1 MLKLSLSPEGRRRT
15 TSFLALAALASASC
29 GALPPRPKG
38 EAPAKKA
45 LATTPLVPFEVA
57 NDEDVARAIR
67 EYYTKYEYRI
77 PMRDGVKLHTH
88 VYVPK
93 DDAHVFPMML
103 QRTPYGVPP
112 YGVDNGPVASNSRV
126 LRRFAPHPAMIDAS
140 PFAVYMM
147 P

>member
-77 PMRDGVKLHTH
+77 PMRDGVRLFTH
-88 VYVPK
+88 VFVPK
-93 DDAHVFPMML
+93 DRSQTYPMLLM
-103 QRTPYGVPP
+103 RSPY
-112 YGVDNGPVASNSRV
+112 
-126 LRRFAPHPAMIDAS
+126 
-140 PFAVYMM
+140 
-147 P
+147 